1 MHHQAV
7 GRAINNYKP
16 SAPALHTVVDDVF
29 GQVLRAIE
37 RGDSGPAGF
46 ELLLPVLSRQFDN
59 GDAASALSE
68 LHNFGVPNGTLSA
81 AYYGTIRLVVSGVMG
96 SERALAPRLRLV
108 RRLCVLA

>member
-29 GQVLRAIE
+29 GQVVRAIE
-37 RGDSGPAGF
+37 RGDSGPAAF

-59 GDAASALSE
+59 GDAVSALSE
-68 LHNFGVPNGTLSA
+68 LHICGVTNGTLSA
-81 AYYGTIRLVVSGVMG
+81 AYYGAFLLVVSGVIR
-96 SERALAPRLRLV
+96 SERASAPGLGLV